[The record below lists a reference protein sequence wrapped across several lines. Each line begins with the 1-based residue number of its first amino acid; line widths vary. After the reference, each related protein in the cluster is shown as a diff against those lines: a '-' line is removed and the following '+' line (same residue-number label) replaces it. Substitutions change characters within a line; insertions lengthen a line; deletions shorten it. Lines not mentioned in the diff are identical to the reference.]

1 MHRDRHDVA
10 LGDCDL
16 QSLDFMGSMINTG
29 TEVPGEANLSSLHED
44 TTIKE
49 TISYQSGD
57 LKAAKCAGDHSG
69 GNAAGTQEKLSV
81 YDLTDVNEV
90 FTGVPTKDHTV
101 VVPSIAVPTADDSIA
116 LLSGQEIVSESASQE
131 MRLQCSTKCETETQY
146 SKKASEQQSDHTLS
160 QKTTMSD
167 SRDQKNGIQLNFG
180 TMSVVAAGGSTAA
193 SVVSDAEDPTDD
205 DRKSEEDAMV
215 AGVYGSMD
223 SEQVLC
229 EDKGLLVN

>member
-57 LKAAKCAGDHSG
+57 LKAAKCAGDHSV
-69 GNAAGTQEKLSV
+69 TC
-81 YDLTDVNEV
+81 DVNEV

-223 SEQVLC
+223 SEQQTRKRTHREEMPSEEIRV
-229 EDKGLLVN
+229 ERYAE